1 MKIKAVLFDLGN
13 TLVYQE
19 PYEAFQRIL
28 RANGI
33 NKSLKAIREAF
44 ERGNIEFEVERNEVP
59 SPRDFYARWNALIL
73 KHLGI
78 TRSLDRLAA
87 EIDRQWFNFSQS
99 HLYPEVKKSL
109 NRLRKMGLRLG
120 LVTSGYQLDLEQILP
135 EVGLQEFFDVQVCA
149 DTVGKRKPHPEA
161 FVYALKQL
169 GVEPQETVF
178 VGDNYEIDYLGAQ
191 NAGMLPVLIR
201 RDGASVSGIR
211 TIKTLDDIFDVL
223 AEVNG

>member
-1 MKIKAVLFDLGN
+1 
-13 TLVYQE
+13 
-19 PYEAFQRIL
+19 
-28 RANGI
+28 
-33 NKSLKAIREAF
+33 
-44 ERGNIEFEVERNEVP
+44 VP
-59 SPRDFYARWNALIL
+59 SPRDFYARWNAIIL

-87 EIDRQWFNFSQS
+87 EIDRQWFSFSRS

-120 LVTSGYQLDLEQILP
+120 LVTSGYELDLEQILP

-169 GVEPQETVF
+169 GIEPQEAVF

-201 RDGASVSGIR
+201 RDETPMSGVRTIR
-211 TIKTLDDIFDVL
+211 TLDGIFAVL
-223 AEVNG
+223 AKVNG